1 MWQAESFFP
10 YPPIV
15 ARCETTFSFT
25 RITTNGSTEPTPSRR
40 VPSGALPG
48 TWQHLHPRTG
58 WLPSSFCFYPAAF
71 DQLPKPADT
80 RYGPASVA
88 GGGKERR
95 KLAGIARPPRPVVEE
110 TTTGPF
116 RAPSPGVVASL
127 NSDAALRLEIRPTGP
142 SRAHRES
149 PVRRAQGWRL
159 ANASDH
165 RAIPPPRHRCSARRA
180 PGWCHGGENPYA
192 GCLQG
197 GARRRH
203 FEGLLLK
210 QHYSGSSKDPSLGQA
225 YKVVST

>member
-1 MWQAESFFP
+1 MWQAERFLP

-58 WLPSSFCFYPAAF
+58 WLPSSFCFHPAAF

-95 KLAGIARPPRPVVEE
+95 KLAGIARPPRPVVEKMCSLALAKKQ
-110 TTTGPF
+110 GS
-116 RAPSPGVVASL
+116 RPGSRSSQRQPIKAFKP
-127 NSDAALRLEIRPTGP
+127 LEIAIDVHKAQVIGDGLGP
-142 SRAHRES
+142 RE
-149 PVRRAQGWRL
+149 V
-159 ANASDH
+159 
-165 RAIPPPRHRCSARRA
+165 HRCR
-180 PGWCHGGENPYA
+180 GWA
-192 GCLQG
+192 KSRL
-197 GARRRH
+197 
-203 FEGLLLK
+203 
-210 QHYSGSSKDPSLGQA
+210 
-225 YKVVST
+225 